1 MKRIPRILRSA
12 ALLGVL
18 ARAFGTLAAAT
29 PPPDPVVA
37 FSRGLP
43 RFFEQLGGLVASER
57 MTQTLISERD
67 ATIARKRVIESD
79 FEISHLAEDPAMLW
93 EFRFV
98 KTVDGKP
105 AGAERAIEDFFR
117 LRQPDAAAERGRIV
131 ALAMGKSLPGCYWHN
146 LTVMLLA
153 FEEANLGN
161 FEWKPFAG
169 GWAFRQ
175 VSGAGISENL
185 YDPSAARHYPEGLLE
200 LSPDGTWARRLDM
213 TFVTGPRIAH
223 VVLTFSPPAA
233 AGEPALPLRYQA
245 AHENLKTRFAVDRA
259 VFDYSN
265 FRKFTV
271 STQEAPAAR

>member
-1 MKRIPRILRSA
+1 MRKKRARVFAVA
-12 ALLGVL
+12 ALCAGLAGV
-18 ARAFGTLAAAT
+18 APAAT
-29 PPPDPVVA
+29 PPPDPVVV

-67 ATIARKRVIESD
+67 ATIARKRLIESD
-79 FEISHLAEDPAMLW
+79 FEVSHLAEDPTMLW

-105 AGAERAIEDFFR
+105 SGAERAIEDFFR
-117 LRQPDAAAERGRIV
+117 LRQPDAAAERGQIV

-146 LTVMLLA
+146 LTLMLLA
-153 FEEANLGN
+153 FGEANLGN

-175 VSGAGISENL
+175 VRGAGISENL
-185 YDPSAARHYPEGLLE
+185 YDPSAARHYPDGLLK
-200 LSPDGTWARRLDM
+200 LSPDGTWARSLEM
-213 TFVTGPRIAH
+213 TFVTGPRVAH

-233 AGEPALPLRYQA
+233 PGEPALPLRYQA
-245 AHENLKTRFAVDRA
+245 AHENLLTRFAVDRA
-259 VFDYSN
+259 VFEYSN

-271 STQEAPAAR
+271 STQEAPAAAR